1 MSGAQGPARRNSLM
15 TIAYRPIGFIR
26 SPHHTVTGMPIQPS
40 GARGVRGVLEV
51 LPEFAAVL
59 KDLEGFSHVFLVYH
73 LHKICGHSLLVTP
86 FLDTDEH
93 GIFATRSPRRP
104 NPIGLSALKLVGVQD
119 NVVELENVDILDGTP
134 VLDVKPY
141 VADFDVWPATRFGWF
156 EGKSTKAET
165 VRSDARFAAC
175 SAGQP
180 QP

>member
-1 MSGAQGPARRNSLM
+1 M
-15 TIAYRPIGFIR
+15 TLTLTPIGTIH
-26 SPHHTVTGMPIQPS
+26 SPYTTLAGMPIQPA
-40 GARGVRGVLEV
+40 GAKGVAGTVEL
-51 LPEFAAVL
+51 LPELTPGLA
-59 KDLEGFSHVFLVYH
+59 DLDGFSHLILIYWFHQSTGYAL
-73 LHKICGHSLLVTP
+73 SVTP